1 MAVTKKSI
9 IGLLLAMAVC
19 LAMLPQ
25 GASAAAEGSKG
36 FSGKTITSKS
46 ADKII
51 RVAKSKRGCPYV
63 SGAAGPNS
71 FDCSGF
77 VAYCMHK
84 AGIKLTRGTAAS
96 YYKKAYN
103 VGSNIKKAQKG
114 DIVLY
119 TAGGGIGHCALYVGN
134 GNVIHATCSGGI
146 RITTYY
152 GIGQSVVAIIRTYTP
167 AGSAKIQVKDNKN
180 KSIGSKYVI
189 YKKGFK
195 KKVKVDKSGAAKVRD
210 LKAGKYSVRPLGISK
225 RFRDCFTKEIK
236 VKNNKTIKVSFKNV
250 GGRFTKM
257 VKKERAKKVALKRK
271 AARAAAKK
279 AARAAAKKAA
289 AKKAAK
295 KAAAKRAAEQK
306 AAEKA
311 AEEAAAQNSDNTAD
325 AEAATTADGAVV
337 GE

>member
-1 MAVTKKSI
+1 MALTKKSI

-25 GASAAAEGSKG
+25 GASAAAKGSKG
-36 FSGKTITSKS
+36 FSGKTVTSKS

-51 RVAKSKRGCPYV
+51 KVAKSKRGCPYV

-84 AGIKLTRGTAAS
+84 AGIELTRGTAAS

-103 VGSNIKKAQKG
+103 VGSDISKAQKG

-119 TAGGGIGHCALYVGN
+119 TAGGGIGHCALYVGD

-167 AGSAKIQVKDNKN
+167 AGAAKIKVKDNEG
-180 KSIGSKYVI
+180 SVGSKYVI

-195 KKVKVDKSGAAKVRD
+195 KNVKVDEDGIAKVRD
-210 LKAGKYSVRPLGISK
+210 LEAGTYSIRPLGISK
-225 RFRDCFTKEIK
+225 KFRDRFTKVIEVENEKTVK
-236 VKNNKTIKVSFKNV
+236 VTYKNV
-250 GGRFTKM
+250 GGKFDKM
-257 VKKERAKKVALKRK
+257 VKKEKARKAALKKKAARK
-271 AARAAAKK
+271 AAREAAK
-279 AARAAAKKAA
+279 
-289 AKKAAK
+289 
-295 KAAAKRAAEQK
+295 Q
-306 AAEKA
+306 KA
-311 AEEAAAQNSDNTAD
+311 AEEAAAQNSENAAD
-325 AEAATTADGAVV
+325 AETAPAADEAASA
-337 GE
+337 E